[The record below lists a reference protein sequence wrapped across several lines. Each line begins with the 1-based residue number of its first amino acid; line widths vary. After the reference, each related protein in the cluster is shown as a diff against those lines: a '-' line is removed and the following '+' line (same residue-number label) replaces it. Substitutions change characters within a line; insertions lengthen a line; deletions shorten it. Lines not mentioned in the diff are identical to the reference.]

1 MKQRR
6 GGIGTD
12 VNGAELAATIKNSRN
27 PIQKVI
33 AELLRLGFTPT
44 QIADSF
50 AIAIG
55 GAPYYRNRVNTY
67 LKQGLSQA
75 EAEARAWEDFQEISQ
90 ATQQSAR
97 PDMVSQQQASPLG
110 KFILAFQNVTSQFNR
125 LAKKAFLDIKNR
137 RITSPNSTQLQSD
150 VSNASRILYYLAVQN
165 LIFYSLQT
173 ALFAMMFDD
182 DEDDEKL
189 LKKEARVINGT
200 VDSVLR
206 GAGVY
211 GAIIATIK
219 NMGIKFAEQRG
230 AGYNK
235 DEAAVLLEM
244 LNVSPPLGIKA
255 RQIVNAEKT
264 LNYEKDA
271 IEEMETFDID
281 NPMWSAVANM
291 VTATTNIPTAQVY
304 RNVQNARDALNSQ
317 YETWQRVLMG
327 MGWSKWN
334 IGADDVTEGDS
345 KKDNKKK
352 NKLGEPTNSGR
363 SSSGGRERGGR

>member
-1 MKQRR
+1 
-6 GGIGTD
+6 
-12 VNGAELAATIKNSRN
+12 
-27 PIQKVI
+27 
-33 AELLRLGFTPT
+33 
-44 QIADSF
+44 
-50 AIAIG
+50 
-55 GAPYYRNRVNTY
+55 
-67 LKQGLSQA
+67 
-75 EAEARAWEDFQEISQ
+75 
-90 ATQQSAR
+90 
-97 PDMVSQQQASPLG
+97 MV
-110 KFILAFQNVTSQFNR
+110 
-125 LAKKAFLDIKNR
+125 
-137 RITSPNSTQLQSD
+137 
-150 VSNASRILYYLAVQN
+150 
-165 LIFYSLQT
+165 
-173 ALFAMMFDD
+173 
-182 DEDDEKL
+182 
-189 LKKEARVINGT
+189 
-200 VDSVLR
+200 
-206 GAGVY
+206 
-211 GAIIATIK
+211 
-219 NMGIKFAEQRG
+219 IKFDEQRG